1 MFWKLYIHTFLIHK
15 PYKFVTIIIILEM
28 LKLNFKKVS
37 KLSKVTAGKL
47 DNGCSVYIS
56 LS

>member
-1 MFWKLYIHTFLIHK
+1 MFWKLHK
-15 PYKFVTIIIILEM
+15 PYKFVTIIILEM